1 MKPQISQNFFN
12 STHRLISSANTSTQP
27 NEASGRRAAKPNSIN
42 TGVFCGLFSR
52 KHLSKEERDA
62 FYQEKVEKE
71 WPKTV
76 ENWEKSN
83 ISQYHKMQKP
93 KEKEQKKLR
102 AKHEKADKAW
112 KQVKKY
118 NIEKISA
125 ADLAQPKEAK
135 GKNPLLL

>member
-1 MKPQISQNFFN
+1 MKPQISQNFSN
-12 STHRLISSANTSTQP
+12 AIHRLLSPANTSTQP
-27 NEASGRRAAKPNSIN
+27 NNAPSRRAAEHSTVN

-62 FYQEKVEKE
+62 FYREKVEKE
-71 WPKTV
+71 WPKTL

-83 ISQYHKMQKP
+83 ISQYLKMQKP
-93 KEKEQKKLR
+93 KEKEQKVLR
-102 AKHEKADKAW
+102 AKHEQADKAW